1 MNGTI
6 ARWCVGGRGR
16 AAGLVALVNGLFA
29 AWVLLKPVPRD
40 LFITVDNLA
49 QLLGML
55 LGLTLCAWP
64 LGRPGRG
71 APAAARPAGT
81 RRWIRPRGAPFFLG
95 LAILCQ
101 SVGQVIYTYYE
112 DIRHQAILFPSWA
125 DIAYLC
131 VYPFALVGILRLVRR
146 PLSGAT
152 RARVLLDGL
161 LLMVALV
168 TFNWFFILGPTV
180 LQAGQTPFA
189 AAVGAAYPLGD
200 LLLMVCLLL
209 LAGRVGDGR
218 GRSALGLLALA
229 LGTIV
234 ATDSVYDYQ
243 LLHNGY
249 ATGALLDVGWAL
261 GYSLLGLGA
270 RALRYTGALTLATDT
285 AGSAM
290 RAREGK
296 GEGDSAPAI
305 TPSAPRL
312 WRALL
317 PYILVPAVLALVV
330 YTWELHG
337 DPRLDTGVYLGGAAL
352 VGLVLLRQVV
362 AMREMIVLYA
372 NNDAL
377 NRANGQLA
385 VANTQLEVL
394 ATTDPLTR
402 LTNRALL
409 RERVEHALAHAPR
422 LALLLMDLDRFKE
435 VNDTLGHQAGDLLLQ
450 RIGPRLRDVVRDGD
464 TVARLGGDEFAL
476 LLPGA
481 DAEGAVRV
489 TQALLGALAEPFD
502 LEGRRVDIGASA
514 GIALYPDHGADAT
527 TLLRQAD
534 VAMYSAK
541 RARTGHA
548 VYAAA
553 QDRHTPHRL
562 ALMGELREALAAGAL
577 ALHYQP
583 LVALAS
589 GRMIGVEALLRW
601 PHPERG
607 LVPPDEFIPLAEHT
621 GLIGAVTVWVL
632 ERALGQVAAWE
643 ATGLV
648 TGVAVN
654 LSAHTLHEPGVYDM
668 VAEALQRHQV
678 APARLTLEVTESA
691 LMLDPDHARAV
702 LGRLRALGVRVS
714 IDDFGTGYSSLGYL
728 KDLPADEV
736 KIDKGFVL
744 GMGAEGHTGAFT
756 NAALVQS
763 IVAMAHAL
771 GLGVVAEGVETAAV
785 EQRLAALR
793 CDTAQGYYLSRP
805 VPPAEVE
812 RWARARASTRE
823 TLAPAV

>member
-1 MNGTI
+1 
-6 ARWCVGGRGR
+6 
-16 AAGLVALVNGLFA
+16 LVNGLFV
-29 AWVLLKPVPRD
+29 AWVLLKPVPHD
-40 LFITVDNLA
+40 PFVTVDNLA

-55 LGLTLCAWP
+55 LGLALCAWP
-64 LGRPGRG
+64 LGHRGRH
-71 APAAARPAGT
+71 AHTASHPRPA
-81 RRWIRPRGAPFFLG
+81 RRWTRPRGAPLFLG

-101 SVGQVIYTYYE
+101 AIGQVIYTYYE
-112 DIRHQAILFPSWA
+112 DIRHQVILFPSWA
-125 DIAYLC
+125 DAAYLC
-131 VYPFALVGILRLVRR
+131 VYPCALVGILRLGRR
-146 PLSGAT
+146 PLPLAA

-168 TFNWFFILGPTV
+168 TFSWFFILGPTV
-180 LQAGQTPFA
+180 LQAGQTPFV

-200 LLLMVCLLL
+200 LLLMVCLFL
-209 LAGRVGDGR
+209 LAARAGDGQR
-218 GRSALGLLALA
+218 RLVLRLLALA

-234 ATDSVYDYQ
+234 VTDSVYDYQ

-249 ATGALLDVGWAL
+249 ATGTVLDVGWAL

-270 RALRYTGALTLATDT
+270 RALRDAGAVTPATHT
-285 AGSAM
+285 AGSPL
-290 RAREGK
+290 RAGAR
-296 GEGDSAPAI
+296 DSAPAT

-317 PYILVPAVLALVV
+317 PYILVPAVLALAL
-330 YTWELHG
+330 YTRQLHG
-337 DPRLDTGVYLGGAAL
+337 DPRLETGVYLGGAAL
-352 VGLVLLRQVV
+352 IGLVLLRQVV
-362 AMREMIVLYA
+362 AMREMIALYA

-385 VANTQLEVL
+385 AANTQLEVL
-394 ATTDPLTR
+394 ATTDPLTG

-409 RERVEHALAHAPR
+409 RERVDQALATVPR
-422 LALLLMDLDRFKE
+422 VALLLLDLDRFKE

-450 RIGPRLRDVVRDGD
+450 RIGPRLRDVVHDGD

-489 TQALLGALAEPFD
+489 ARVLLGALADPFD
-502 LEGRRVDIGASA
+502 LEGHRVDIGASV
-514 GIALYPDHGADAT
+514 GIALYPDHGADPT

-534 VAMYSAK
+534 VAMYTAK

-562 ALMGELREALAAGAL
+562 ALMGELRDALAADAL

-589 GRMIGVEALLRW
+589 GQMIGVEALLRW

-621 GLIGAVTVWVL
+621 GLIGAVTAWVL
-632 ERALGQVAAWE
+632 ERALGQVAAW
-643 ATGLV
+643 AAAGLV

-654 LSAHTLHEPGVYDM
+654 LSAHTLHEPGVYDL
-668 VAEALQRHQV
+668 VAEALRRHRV

-691 LMLDPDHARAV
+691 LMLDPDRARAV

-736 KIDKGFVL
+736 KIDRGFVL
-744 GMGAEGHTGAFT
+744 GMGAEGHTSALT

-785 EQRLAALR
+785 ERRLVALR

-805 VPPAEVE
+805 LPPAEVE
-812 RWARARASTRE
+812 RWARARASAGE